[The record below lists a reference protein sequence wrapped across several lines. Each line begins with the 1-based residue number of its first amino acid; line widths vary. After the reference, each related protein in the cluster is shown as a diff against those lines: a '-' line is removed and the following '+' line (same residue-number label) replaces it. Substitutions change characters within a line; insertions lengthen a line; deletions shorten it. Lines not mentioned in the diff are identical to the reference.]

1 MRIWYFIKYII
12 LNSTIFLG
20 GIFPKITAACF
31 DGSQRRLITS
41 GADGSIKIWNFS
53 NGQEISK
60 CEPKPKEE
68 GKQEKM
74 DKQGFKNKMGGKN
87 KVDVQSRLGI
97 QNKDKEVAI
106 PSRKYIKN
114 SNEVTDLCFV
124 FDPNNSNMTVGYV
137 LAVGWNKK
145 IYCYQDVKN
154 DVINE
159 SNIMPPSDQGIKHDD
174 DIMSVTYSAQD
185 NLVFTGSHEGKLIAW
200 NFETKRA
207 KHELHSEDPTCVS
220 LTPAKDAK
228 SVDWLLVLEQ
238 HRALVS
244 GTADQYLRFWDN
256 KALRLRNKVKVNHH
270 PEDALTAIA
279 TDKDNTVLFTSDT
292 SGCIKKFD
300 LASFD
305 IDNSTELK
313 SEWFIKAHRAIIN
326 SIAVAELEKLDDK
339 FIVTASDDKN
349 IKLHRFDGV
358 FIGKCGQYWINC
370 LGQFGQDHEWNI
382 YKTHQYDHARKRNDT
397 FVKR

>member
-1 MRIWYFIKYII
+1 M
-12 LNSTIFLG
+12 
-20 GIFPKITAACF
+20 
-31 DGSQRRLITS
+31 
-41 GADGSIKIWNFS
+41 
-53 NGQEISK
+53 
-60 CEPKPKEE
+60 
-68 GKQEKM
+68 
-74 DKQGFKNKMGGKN
+74 
-87 KVDVQSRLGI
+87 
-97 QNKDKEVAI
+97 
-106 PSRKYIKN
+106 
-114 SNEVTDLCFV
+114 
-124 FDPNNSNMTVGYV
+124 
-137 LAVGWNKK
+137 
-145 IYCYQDVKN
+145 
-154 DVINE
+154 
-159 SNIMPPSDQGIKHDD
+159 
-174 DIMSVTYSAQD
+174 
-185 NLVFTGSHEGKLIAW
+185 
-200 NFETKRA
+200 
-207 KHELHSEDPTCVS
+207 
-220 LTPAKDAK
+220 
-228 SVDWLLVLEQ
+228 LVLEQ

-358 FIGKCGQYWINC
+358 FIGKCGQY
-370 LGQFGQDHEWNI
+370 
-382 YKTHQYDHARKRNDT
+382 
-397 FVKR
+397 